1 MNTKPT
7 EKLTIPYTE
16 CTKCPIR
23 KMALFKGVPEERLE
37 WTQRYRKN
45 QIRVPARSRI
55 FQEGESHDFIY
66 TLYSGWAVLYKTVS
80 NTGKRQILRFLL
92 PGDLF
97 GYQTNASGVIS
108 HSAGTVTESILCTF
122 PRADL
127 KNMLKENPELAL
139 RLLNMESRDIS
150 LCQNH
155 LMAAGR
161 KTAKESVAFVLLE
174 LYYRVQDQLK
184 NSFNVKAHSVDFPI
198 TQEDIG
204 DAVGL
209 TNVHVNRVIKE
220 MMDEKL
226 IQCHKKRLSILNEK
240 KLCEL
245 ADFSPDMITDNPL
258 I

>member
-1 MNTKPT
+1 MDAKPT
-7 EKLTIPYTE
+7 KKITVPDTE
-16 CTKCPIR
+16 CIKCPIR
-23 KMALFKGVPEERLE
+23 KMALFKCVADERLK

-45 QIRVPARSRI
+45 QMRIAARSRI
-55 FQEGESHDFIY
+55 FQEGETHDFIY

-92 PGDLF
+92 PGDLI
-97 GYQTNASGVIS
+97 GYQTNASGVIA
-108 HSAGTVTESILCTF
+108 HSAGTITESILCAF
-122 PRADL
+122 PRNEL
-127 KNMLKENPELAL
+127 KGMLKENHELAL
-139 RLLNMESRDIS
+139 RLLTMESRDMS

-184 NSFNVKAHSVDFPI
+184 NSFNVSTQSVDFPI

-226 IQCHKKRLSILNEK
+226 IQCHRKRLSILNEK

-245 ADFSPDMITDNPL
+245 AEFSPDMMSGTPL